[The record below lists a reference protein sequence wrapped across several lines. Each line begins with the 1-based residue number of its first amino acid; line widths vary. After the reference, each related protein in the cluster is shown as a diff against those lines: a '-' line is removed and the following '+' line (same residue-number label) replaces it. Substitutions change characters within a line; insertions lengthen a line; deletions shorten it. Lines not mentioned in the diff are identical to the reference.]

1 MGRRP
6 KGEGSIVKRADG
18 RWQGAYQDNGKR
30 RYVYGKTRK
39 EAAEKLRKAI
49 WNVDSGK
56 LEDSNKTL
64 GAYLSDWLNTT
75 KNTLRVSTFKRYEQI
90 VCVHLIPGLGEIRL
104 KNLSPTP
111 IEDLYQKKIKVLS
124 PRTVQYI
131 HATLRRA
138 LAQAVRLDLLTKN
151 VADLVNPPKLQKKEI
166 APLNVEEI
174 NKLFKTIE
182 GQVPSEE

>member
-49 WNVDSGK
+49 WNVNLDTV
-56 LEDSNKTL
+56 EDSNKTL
-64 GAYLSDWLNTT
+64 EAYLNDWLNTT
-75 KNTLRVSTFKRYEQI
+75 RNTLRVSTYKRYEQI
-90 VCVHLIPGLGEIRL
+90 VRVHLIPDLGGIQL

-111 IEDLYQKKIKVLS
+111 IQDLCHNKVKVLS

-131 HATLRRA
+131 HA
-138 LAQAVRLDLLTKN
+138 
-151 VADLVNPPKLQKKEI
+151 
-166 APLNVEEI
+166 
-174 NKLFKTIE
+174 
-182 GQVPSEE
+182 